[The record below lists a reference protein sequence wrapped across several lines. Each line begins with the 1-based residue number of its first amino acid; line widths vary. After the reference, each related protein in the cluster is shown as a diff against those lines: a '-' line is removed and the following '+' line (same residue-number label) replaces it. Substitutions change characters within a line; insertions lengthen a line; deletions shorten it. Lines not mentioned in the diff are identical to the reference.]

1 MDTTKR
7 VLFSN
12 ARTMISLDL
21 ARMFHSLG
29 IEVYVVDSN
38 KLHMCS
44 FSKAVKKSI
53 LVPAPR
59 FSPDK
64 YIEAVIDIVE
74 KEKIDLVIPIYE
86 EIFYIA
92 KAIDKFPKSCKVLS
106 TSFDILEKL
115 HNKWSFQ
122 EKSKNYGFKTPK
134 TYLLKNSLDLHHL
147 DFEFPFI
154 LKACYSRASQQIKII
169 KEEKDIAEIDF
180 IESDQW
186 VAQEFLVG
194 KKYCTYSL
202 CKDGEVNAHIT
213 YPLDYAIEDNSCL
226 NFKSVKHDKIFEWV
240 ERFIKL
246 ENFSGQIGFDF
257 IESEKQGLIAI
268 ECNPRATSGAHVLCL
283 EKDLANVFFGEASD
297 KTIFPTKNI
306 VKQIAPGMLMYGWQS
321 KSIFTFTKDFLAFKD
336 IIFDKNDIYPFLTQP
351 LLFLYY
357 LFLSRKLKCNFPSMF
372 THDLD
377 YNGFL
382 E

>member
-122 EKSKNYGFKTPK
+122 EKSKNY
-134 TYLLKNSLDLHHL
+134 
-147 DFEFPFI
+147 
-154 LKACYSRASQQIKII
+154 
-169 KEEKDIAEIDF
+169 
-180 IESDQW
+180 
-186 VAQEFLVG
+186 
-194 KKYCTYSL
+194 
-202 CKDGEVNAHIT
+202 
-213 YPLDYAIEDNSCL
+213 
-226 NFKSVKHDKIFEWV
+226 
-240 ERFIKL
+240 
-246 ENFSGQIGFDF
+246 
-257 IESEKQGLIAI
+257 
-268 ECNPRATSGAHVLCL
+268 
-283 EKDLANVFFGEASD
+283 
-297 KTIFPTKNI
+297 
-306 VKQIAPGMLMYGWQS
+306 
-321 KSIFTFTKDFLAFKD
+321 
-336 IIFDKNDIYPFLTQP
+336 
-351 LLFLYY
+351 
-357 LFLSRKLKCNFPSMF
+357 
-372 THDLD
+372 
-377 YNGFL
+377 
-382 E
+382 